1 MTGVRQSDSEAGAG
15 VRLQDVRGCVTKA
28 CWLLLSDGLRPT
40 EDIYFLRSV
49 APLLRARRQEVR
61 RLDVRGWRWALVWPQ
76 LAQQRGAN
84 LVLCRTLPP
93 RVLWWLERERARFGR
108 IIYLID
114 DDLPAA
120 AEDERLPE
128 PYRRRMARAAARQP
142 RLLALADTVVAASP
156 LLADRL
162 AERHPRL
169 HVMSPSLIA
178 PLCDLSH
185 FAAGPSATAPW
196 RIGFHGSRA
205 HLADLEHIAPALVA
219 LQQRREDSQLELM
232 LGERTP
238 PLLAALPRVSCPAPL
253 PWDDFQAYRARRRL
267 HIGLVPMLD
276 TAFNRSKSTIKF
288 LDIAVMGGVGIYS
301 RGSPY
306 GEMIREGVDG
316 LLAEDDPADWHR
328 CLEWLLQ
335 QPAAARAMA
344 EAAAERARRQV
355 LAELPAWV
363 AEGERQLDP
372 QPARQRPSPSAPK
385 AAKAVDFSG

>member
-61 RLDVRGWRWALVWPQ
+61 RLDVRGWRWALVWPR

-120 AEDERLPE
+120 AEDQRLPE

-156 LLADRL
+156 LLAERL
-162 AERHPRL
+162 AERQDR
-169 HVMSPSLIA
+169 
-178 PLCDLSH
+178 
-185 FAAGPSATAPW
+185 
-196 RIGFHGSRA
+196 
-205 HLADLEHIAPALVA
+205 
-219 LQQRREDSQLELM
+219 
-232 LGERTP
+232 
-238 PLLAALPRVSCPAPL
+238 
-253 PWDDFQAYRARRRL
+253 
-267 HIGLVPMLD
+267 
-276 TAFNRSKSTIKF
+276 KS
-288 LDIAVMGGVGIYS
+288 
-301 RGSPY
+301 
-306 GEMIREGVDG
+306 
-316 LLAEDDPADWHR
+316 
-328 CLEWLLQ
+328 
-335 QPAAARAMA
+335 
-344 EAAAERARRQV
+344 
-355 LAELPAWV
+355 
-363 AEGERQLDP
+363 
-372 QPARQRPSPSAPK
+372 
-385 AAKAVDFSG
+385 